1 MGKHTSGGRRINTN
15 YSKAEKAAR
24 RGTCDI
30 KREKTKKKKFN
41 SNFYILISI
50 AILIIILILFLI
62 TRKDTNEPINVA
74 NKTFD
79 ALKNNELDIASEYVD
94 YRQLVNSLDEMLTT
108 EDNSTIEKELFG
120 NIEWEIKKVEKD
132 NDRAV
137 LTVELKNKD
146 FVKVITKW
154 MKKIIGEKA
163 KGNQITIDVSL
174 QKLENALSETGEVT
188 KVMKKINLIKED
200 DTWKIV
206 VDEELRSLVYPSID
220 SVATALTQSGN

>member
-50 AILIIILILFLI
+50 AIIIIILILFLI

-154 MKKIIGEKA
+154 MKKIIGEKVR
-163 KGNQITIDVSL
+163 GEQITNELLLSN
-174 QKLENALSETGEVT
+174 LEKTLSETPEVKT
-188 KVMKKINLIKED
+188 ETRKITLIKND
-200 DTWKIV
+200 RKWIFQI
-206 VDEELRSLVYPSID
+206 DEELRNLIYPGIEN
-220 SVATALTQSGN
+220 VATTLNKNK